1 MKVLSYST
9 FKIRINMAKANTERM
24 TIYDVAQEAG
34 VSITTVSRYLNNPDN
49 VKDTTSTRIAEAM
62 EKLDYIPQGNAGTRA
77 KRSVGRIGVLTP
89 FFPAPSFVERLG
101 GVIPP
106 LREANY
112 EVIIYTIE
120 TPEQLDEYLTS
131 VPFARRIDG
140 LILMSVQL
148 TTEQHKILNA
158 SGLNIIMVESDD
170 ENYSR
175 VLADSR
181 RGGEL
186 AAELFIRKN
195 YFPCAFFGD
204 QTKDISYSCHPS
216 DIRFGGF
223 NDKLISSGYSIEEKN
238 ILEAETTVESAYC
251 TFNKFLKDGHRP
263 RAIFAMCDIH
273 AIGILKAA
281 RENSLQVPEEL
292 AVLGFDD
299 IDTAD
304 WMGLS
309 TISQHLS
316 DSGRI
321 AAGLLLERISGKVET
336 IQKVNLQ
343 VSLIERET
351 T

>member
-1 MKVLSYST
+1 
-9 FKIRINMAKANTERM
+9 M

-34 VSITTVSRYLNNPDN
+34 VSITTVSRFLNNPDN
-49 VKDTTSTRIAEAM
+49 VKDSTGSRIAEAM

-77 KRSVGRIGVLTP
+77 RRSVGRIGVLTP

-140 LILMSVQL
+140 LILMSVYL
-148 TTEQHKILNA
+148 TAEQHKILNA
-158 SGLNIIMVESDD
+158 SGLSIIMVESDD

-175 VLADSR
+175 VLADGR

-186 AAELFIRKN
+186 AAELFIRKQ

-216 DIRFGGF
+216 DIRL
-223 NDKLISSGYSIEEKN
+223 NGYRDRLAEAGHP
-238 ILEAETTVESAYC
+238 LENKFIVESKTTVDDAY
-251 TFNKFLKDGHRP
+251 TVFSKFLRNGHRP
-263 RAIFAMCDIH
+263 RAIFAMSDIH

-281 RENSLQVPEEL
+281 RENSIRVPEDL

-299 IDTAD
+299 IETAD

-309 TISQHLS
+309 TISQYLE

-321 AAGLLLERISGKVET
+321 AAGLLLECMSGKAES

-343 VSLIERET
+343 VNLVERET